1 MDKEEL
7 EYVRTMAYC
16 SLIKKEQTADTTG
29 PYDRME
35 DSQKH
40 YTASKNPDTTE
51 IILPDST
58 YIKV

>member
-40 YTASKNPDTTE
+40 YTA
-51 IILPDST
+51 
-58 YIKV
+58 